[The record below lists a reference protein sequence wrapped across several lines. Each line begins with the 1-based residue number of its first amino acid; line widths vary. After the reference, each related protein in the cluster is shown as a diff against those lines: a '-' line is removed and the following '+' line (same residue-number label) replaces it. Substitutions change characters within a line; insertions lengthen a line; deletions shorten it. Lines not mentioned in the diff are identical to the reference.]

1 MEFALEDARVMRVR
15 EVRKKRREPDS
26 GGQRGAQNSGS
37 RGNDEIVE
45 ATVGRK
51 SKKVEWQ
58 LKCKEKRLRRR
69 EKKTDLTHSQEV
81 SRGDKKKVREDGEM
95 CENGDVRRGASTNKK
110 QVASEKNGQQFVGG
124 NKKKGS
130 VNGQTRKFESTVK
143 HFEPASK
150 TFGTGSKNFD
160 GVAHRKRK
168 LHHESE
174 TEVAGG
180 EKRVKLSRRQSR
192 KVCHRVYGF
201 YIVAKSGHQWGRRK
215 CHC

>member
-95 CENGDVRRGASTNKK
+95 CENGDVRRGVSTNKK
-110 QVASEKNGQQFVGG
+110 QVASENGQQFVGG

-130 VNGQTRKFESTVK
+130 VNGQTRKFEYTAKRLGQAVIILTEWPTEK
-143 HFEPASK
+143 
-150 TFGTGSKNFD
+150 GSCIMK
-160 GVAHRKRK
+160 
-168 LHHESE
+168 
-174 TEVAGG
+174 
-180 EKRVKLSRRQSR
+180 VKLKWPVVR
-192 KVCHRVYGF
+192 KELNFQDDNRERYATECMVS
-201 YIVAKSGHQWGRRK
+201 I
-215 CHC
+215 